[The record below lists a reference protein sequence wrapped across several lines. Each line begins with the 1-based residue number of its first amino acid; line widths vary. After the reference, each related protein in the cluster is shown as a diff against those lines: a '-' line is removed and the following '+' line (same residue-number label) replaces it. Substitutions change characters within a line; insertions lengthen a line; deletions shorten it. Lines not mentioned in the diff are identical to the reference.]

1 MTKSIIKAKDYDV
14 KIKFNGEEQFIG
26 LGDILINEK
35 PLSDYLKDLEDVINF
50 FKVYEK
56 EVNIELERLKGL
68 IADLSVE
75 KERLNK
81 ELVGYKKVV
90 ENAIKSKLKAGF

>member
-90 ENAIKSKLKAGF
+90 ENAIKSKLKSGF